1 MARAFTVLF
10 VDDDRTVRDP
20 IAELLRSQGFRVL
33 TAGSSLAAIP
43 ILARDHVDVLF
54 TDIVMPDQDGIELAK
69 QARALQP
76 HIRVIFA
83 TGYFSRGAS
92 AEKIGKLLFKPVRA
106 QEIGAAI
113 SEALSEKT

>member
-1 MARAFTVLF
+1 MARAFTVLL
-10 VDDDRTVRDP
+10 VDDDRAVREP
-20 IAELLRSQGFRVL
+20 VAELLRSEGFSVL

-43 ILARDHVDVLF
+43 ILTREHIDVLF
-54 TDIVMPDQDGIELAK
+54 TDIVMPDQDGVELAK

-83 TGYFSRGAS
+83 TGYFSRVAS

-113 SEALSEKT
+113 SEALRENT

>member
-1 MARAFTVLF
+1 MTRPLTVLF
-10 VDDDRTVRDP
+10 VDDDLAVRAPVAD
-20 IAELLRSQGFRVL
+20 LLRSEGFNVL

-43 ILARDHVDVLF
+43 ILAREHIDVLF

-76 HIRVIFA
+76 HIRVVFA

-113 SEALSEKT
+113 SEALSEST